1 MNAIIRGK
9 PDNLDEIGQRF
20 ERATLTTPVYLNS
33 VPKAGTHLLRN
44 ILRMLVAPEQHWR
57 RESIQHAILRQY
69 GSEAFSTARP
79 MISWGH
85 MLFSDE
91 SAIAL
96 RDVRQIVLVRDPYDW
111 VLARAR
117 FYLSDEFQGNLNHIK
132 GGAASPEDVI
142 MMMIMGAH
150 GKVPDLKDI
159 FALNAVA
166 WMGSSAV
173 MVRYEDIIDSLNDLG
188 SRRAE
193 AFFTRLLADCGLD
206 LPADWRERV
215 EAGADR
221 RESRTASENL
231 NVTAD
236 LPKVLSEVHRR
247 IVDFHAPGLR
257 ALLGYA

>member
-1 MNAIIRGK
+1 MNAVIRGK

-20 ERATLTTPVYLNS
+20 DRARLATPVYLNS
-33 VPKAGTHLLRN
+33 VPKAGTHLMRN
-44 ILRMLVAPEQHWR
+44 ILRMFVAPDQHWR
-57 RESIQHAILRQY
+57 REYIQHAILRQY
-69 GSEAFSTARP
+69 GAEAFSKAKP

-96 RDVRQIVLVRDPYDW
+96 RDVRHIVLVRDPYDW

-117 FYLSDEFQGNLNHIK
+117 FYLSDEFQGALNHIK

-142 MMMIMGAH
+142 MMMILGAH
-150 GKVPDLKDI
+150 GRVPDLKDI
-159 FALNAVA
+159 FSMNAVA

-173 MVRYEDIIDSLNDLG
+173 IVRYEDIVDSLNDLG
-188 SRRAE
+188 SKRAE
-193 AFFTRLLADCGLD
+193 AFFGKLLADCGLD
-206 LPADWRERV
+206 LPADWRDRV

-231 NVTAD
+231 NVTAE
-236 LPKVLSEVHRR
+236 LPKTLSDVHKRV
-247 IVDFHAPGLR
+247 VDFHAPGLR
-257 ALLGYA
+257 SLLGYG